1 MRDLQTQ
8 RLSLKRFV
16 LADALD
22 LFTIRGDP
30 AAMAHW
36 DWPGDT
42 DIEQTRAV
50 AQLCVDDI
58 KREQSSYWT
67 VRTRPGD
74 VFVGVVDLSDQANS
88 RADVGFMIKRELWG
102 QGYASEALGVMID
115 EAWTMGL
122 ALLTARAHADND
134 RSTRLLNRL
143 GFRETAVRPVEI
155 RPGVSRECRFFELR
169 RPQGRDTCV

>member
-1 MRDLQTQ
+1 MRELQTQ

-16 LADALD
+16 LADAPE

-30 AAMAHW
+30 AAMVHW

-50 AQLCVDDI
+50 AQLLVNDMQ
-58 KREQSSYWT
+58 REQSSYWT

-74 VFVGVVDLSDQANS
+74 VFAGVVDLSDQAHG

-102 QGYASEALGVMID
+102 HGYASEALRVMID
-115 EAWTMGL
+115 EAWTIGL
-122 ALLTARAHADND
+122 ELLTARAHADND
-134 RSTRLLNRL
+134 RSTRLLSRL
-143 GFRETAVRPVEI
+143 GFRQTAVRAVEI
-155 RPGVSRECRFFELR
+155 RPGATRDCRFFELR
-169 RPQGRDTCV
+169 KPNVL